1 MIKKNLVI
9 AGVIIGA
16 LIASA
21 FWGYSRGRSSTAE
34 KYEAQISELKS
45 DWQKQTRAVE
55 KEAQERYEKQ
65 SKQLAEALAARDKA
79 MVSARTVRTVAVRVR
94 DAADTRAKSDLQAAR
109 DTGDRTQE
117 RLARCESLLG
127 EGAELVGEGA
137 SLSVRVAADKETMRA
152 TCVAGDMANFVGG
165 SEIIGN

>member
-1 MIKKNLVI
+1 MGKKDLVI
-9 AGVIIGA
+9 VGVIIGA
-16 LIASA
+16 LVVAA
-21 FWGYSRGRSSTAE
+21 LWGYSRGRTSTAQ

-65 SKQLAEALAARDKA
+65 ARQLADALAARDKA
-79 MVSARTVRTVAVRVR
+79 LSDARAVRVTAVRVR
-94 DAADTRAKSDLQAAR
+94 DAADTRAKSDLQIAR

-137 SLSVRVAADKETMRA
+137 ELSVRIAADKDALSAAR
-152 TCVAGDMANFVGG
+152 
-165 SEIIGN
+165 

>member
-1 MIKKNLVI
+1 MRALWI
-9 AGVIIGA
+9 AIGGAFAVAGIFAGGYQYGHTRTAAAYEKQIAA
-16 LIASA
+16 LKAGWQA
-21 FWGYSRGRSSTAE
+21 
-34 KYEAQISELKS
+34 KS
-45 DWQKQTRAVE
+45 DAAE
-55 KEAQERYEKQ
+55 KEAQEKYEDQNKKLSQ
-65 SKQLAEALAARDKA
+65 ALAQRDKA
-79 MVSARTVRTVAVRVR
+79 LSNARAVRISAVRVR

-137 SLSVRVAADKETMRA
+137 EILTRVAADKETMRA

>member
-1 MIKKNLVI
+1 MGKKLAV
-9 AGVIIGA
+9 AVIIGA

-137 SLSVRVAADKETMRA
+137 EILTRVAADKEAMRA

>member
-1 MIKKNLVI
+1 MGKRNLVV

-137 SLSVRVAADKETMRA
+137 EILTRVAADKEAMRA

>member
-1 MIKKNLVI
+1 MMKRNLAI

-65 SKQLAEALAARDKA
+65 SRQLADALAARDKA
-79 MVSARTVRTVAVRVR
+79 LSDARAVRVTAVRVR
-94 DAADTRAKSDLQAAR
+94 TQSDTVSKDLKRAGDADATA
-109 DTGDRTQE
+109 GDRYRKRLGECE
-117 RLARCESLLG
+117 RLLAESASLLG
-127 EGAELVGEGA
+127 VGQDLASEGAGL
-137 SLSVRVAADKETMRA
+137 SLRLSGDKAALTADR
-152 TCVAGDMANFVGG
+152 
-165 SEIIGN
+165 

>member
-1 MIKKNLVI
+1 MGKRNLIV
-9 AGVIIGA
+9 ASAIICA
-16 LIASA
+16 LVASA

-65 SKQLAEALAARDKA
+65 SRQLADALAARDKA
-79 MVSARTVRTVAVRVR
+79 LSDARAVRVTAVRVR

-137 SLSVRVAADKETMRA
+137 ELSVRIAADKDALSAAR
-152 TCVAGDMANFVGG
+152 
-165 SEIIGN
+165 

>member
-34 KYEAQISELKS
+34 KYESQISELKS

-55 KEAQERYEKQ
+55 KEAQEQ

-94 DAADTRAKSDLQAAR
+94 DAADTRAASDLQAAR
-109 DTGDRTQE
+109 DSGDRAQE

>member
-1 MIKKNLVI
+1 MGKRNLIV
-9 AGVIIGA
+9 ASAIICA
-16 LIASA
+16 LVASA

-94 DAADTRAKSDLQAAR
+94 DAADTRAKSDLQTAR
-109 DTGDRTQE
+109 DSGDRDKE

-137 SLSVRVAADKETMRA
+137 EILTRVAADKETMRA